1 MWFVVAQCSA
11 HMRSTLVVTSHR
23 WKWGVISNGICSYS
37 KEMSSRKPL
46 YPRLLVVNNMVLLP
60 KHLKKANLMLSVL
73 TTKTNKQTKIRG
85 GHEDTFEDD
94 GYAYYVD
101 CRHDFPG
108 VCLFSSSPRFRL

>member
-1 MWFVVAQCSA
+1 
-11 HMRSTLVVTSHR
+11 
-23 WKWGVISNGICSYS
+23 
-37 KEMSSRKPL
+37 
-46 YPRLLVVNNMVLLP
+46 
-60 KHLKKANLMLSVL
+60 MLSVL